1 MKPFFLHTWSNLS
14 LINQRDGGDVDRLIR
29 PLPLLAVSA
38 PRAWV
43 AAVMSAKISAR
54 LSPHKQANPWGV
66 QRCATPL
73 SALYQSGGFPAR
85 INHGSISS
93 KLEWQVDIEDVDG
106 FDFGLLVTCA
116 EGIAETQ
123 HPFTFIARSG
133 YRDLLRTTRAAE
145 EAVALLPRLVGPL
158 RANLCHRSDE
168 VFTAGL
174 AAIRELSA
182 VVGPALNP
190 FLHHLLVQIQKKSFT
205 SAAFASDILETFMT
219 LEENGGAEARSLIAA
234 KVPTYAT

>member
-1 MKPFFLHTWSNLS
+1 
-14 LINQRDGGDVDRLIR
+14 
-29 PLPLLAVSA
+29 
-38 PRAWV
+38 
-43 AAVMSAKISAR
+43 MSQKISAR

-93 KLEWQVDIEDVDG
+93 KLEWQVDIEDEA

-158 RANLCHRSDE
+158 RANLCNRSDE

-190 FLHHLLVQIQKKSFT
+190 FLSFIVVQIQKKSFT